1 MDRRALIGL
10 VPLRVAKAVVHGLV
24 GLPAD
29 GASRRRYQG
38 GRRKNLL
45 RRGKV
50 ARPGGRRIGK
60 QAAQIPAAGLQTAVE
75 QDARLE
81 GSDRLHQLL
90 APPVRTGVSLIREV
104 KPEQVQLAVV
114 GAKLPDLGVHIVQ
127 IAAEI
132 AGLLF
137 AGLIA
142 PHGVEGVVVGG
153 IIRVVPI
160 HQRVVQADPQTL
172 RAESVQ
178 EFPHQV
184 PACGGVGG
192 LVVRISRV
200 KEAESLVVLCG
211 QHRVLHPCPFG
222 VPGPGSRIE
231 VRGTEKVEVF
241 PVGLRRNAVNAGVPL
256 AFAGLG
262 R

>member
-81 GSDRLHQLL
+81 GSDRHQLL
-90 APPVRTGVSLIREV
+90 TPPVRTGVSLIREV